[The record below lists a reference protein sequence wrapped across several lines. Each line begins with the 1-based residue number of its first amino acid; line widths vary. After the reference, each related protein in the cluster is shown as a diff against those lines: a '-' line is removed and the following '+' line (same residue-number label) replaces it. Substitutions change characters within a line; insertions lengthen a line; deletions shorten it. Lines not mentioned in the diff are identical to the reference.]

1 MTAKKSTPAAKPEGL
16 TEEALLTLPS
26 DDLPEDE
33 LLAPTPRVEFL
44 SMRAPDL
51 EPVSGQIIIVS
62 RQPGLRR
69 AGVVHPPVA
78 VYAEGHF
85 STGEM
90 DALTKDPD
98 LEVIEVL

>member
-1 MTAKKSTPAAKPEGL
+1 MTAKKSTPAAKP
-16 TEEALLTLPS
+16 TDLPDKVLPPTP
-26 DDLPEDE
+26 DDLPEQE
-33 LLAPTPRVEFL
+33 LLPPTARVEFL
-44 SMRAPDL
+44 SMRTPDL

-78 VYAEGHF
+78 VYAGGHF
-85 STGEM
+85 STAEM
-90 DALTKDPD
+90 DALTKEPL

>member
-1 MTAKKSTPAAKPEGL
+1 MNTKKSTPATKPEGL
-16 TEEALLTLPS
+16 TEEALLASTS
-26 DDLPEDE
+26 NDLPEDE

-44 SMRAPDL
+44 SMRTPDL

-78 VYAEGHF
+78 VYAKGHF
-85 STGEM
+85 SIGEM
-90 DALTKDPD
+90 DALTKEPL

>member
-1 MTAKKSTPAAKPEGL
+1 MTAKKSTPAAKSTDLPDEVLPPRPE
-16 TEEALLTLPS
+16 
-26 DDLPEDE
+26 DLPEQE
-33 LLAPTPRVEFL
+33 LLPPTPRVEFL
-44 SMRAPDL
+44 SMRTSDL

-78 VYAEGHF
+78 VYADGHF
-85 STGEM
+85 STDEM
-90 DALTKDPD
+90 DALTKEPL